1 MILLTCSAAPPGAAN
16 FSTALFQC
24 EGSLFLSKPS
34 HLARALAE
42 ELKKRAMMICLRKKI
57 LKCKRTTIG
66 NVNLNES
73 YRMRRCLHDQ
83 CTQGAVF
90 MSFCIISR
98 TDIESRKDNV
108 VLCRRKESIDFTAM
122 TLGSSRARRQQFLVA
137 LIQAIFGDFI
147 V

>member
-1 MILLTCSAAPPGAAN
+1 
-16 FSTALFQC
+16 
-24 EGSLFLSKPS
+24 
-34 HLARALAE
+34 
-42 ELKKRAMMICLRKKI
+42 
-57 LKCKRTTIG
+57 
-66 NVNLNES
+66 
-73 YRMRRCLHDQ
+73 
-83 CTQGAVF
+83 